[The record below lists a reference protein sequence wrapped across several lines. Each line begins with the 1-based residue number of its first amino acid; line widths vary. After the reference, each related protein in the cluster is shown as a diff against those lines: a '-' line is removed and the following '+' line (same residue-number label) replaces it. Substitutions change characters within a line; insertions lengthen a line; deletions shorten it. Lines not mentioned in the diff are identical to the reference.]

1 MHVYAPVPRL
11 FHPPLSGYRTNPTSP
26 AVLARLGNLGVLA
39 GPQNGGGPRAVQPLT
54 AAQIAVNA
62 QAAAY
67 QAVLP
72 KLIQQLRVYLLAA
85 NYPAA
90 WAYAAANGDPTKP
103 QGRGTNAYGLYGFAK
118 NFNPLIALLETSAG
132 INLLRV
138 PPFTQDQMTAFYATA
153 RNYWDGNILGV
164 NPYPGTEWGDPSYMP
179 GDAIINFQSAPDNVY
194 PNLARFSGR
203 HPDPSFFTRWG
214 AIIIAVVAA
223 VVTYGAS
230 LALTAMA
237 AADAAAAAAAG
248 VAAGADISAAALD
261 AIVVDTSLADTIA
274 SGVTFGSDI
283 STVID
288 TATTLTDAA
297 AAAGNLDAITVFG
310 TSLVETTPTWFA
322 PLVTAGTVGVGAG
335 AVAAVVQPSV
345 TPPQTDPGLP
355 DPNAPLVDPTTL
367 ATTVAQSSANIAP
380 TLDFS
385 SLATVGAGASAGAA
399 GAGAGGGSGFTLP
412 TLTQV
417 GQGLGIATTLA
428 RALEPGGAFNPI
440 DPRTMQ
446 PYPPGTINPATGLP
460 YGYTPPGT
468 IFGMSTNMF
477 LILAALGLGVFLM
490 TGRD

>member
-1 MHVYAPVPRL
+1 MHVYATVPRL

-26 AVLARLGNLGVLA
+26 AVLARLGNLGVV
-39 GPQNGGGPRAVQPLT
+39 GNGGPAGRFTTQLT
-54 AAQIAVNA
+54 AAEIAVNA

-179 GDAIINFQSAPDNVY
+179 GDAIINFQSAPDNLY

-214 AIIIAVVAA
+214 AVIIAVVAA

-237 AADAAAAAAAG
+237 AAEASAAAAAG
-248 VAAGADISAAALD
+248 VAAGADISAAAID

-297 AAAGNLDAITVFG
+297 AAAGNLDALTVFG
-310 TSLVETTPTWFA
+310 TSLVDTTPTWFA

-335 AVAAVVQPSV
+335 TVAAVVQGTP
-345 TPPQTDPGLP
+345 TQAPPQTDSGLP

-385 SLATVGAGASAGAA
+385 SLATVGAGAGAA
-399 GAGAGGGSGFTLP
+399 AAGGSGFTMP
-412 TLTQV
+412 TLSQV

-428 RALEPGGAFNPI
+428 RAIEPGGAFNPI
-440 DPRTMQ
+440 DPRTNQ
-446 PYPPGTINPATGLP
+446 PYPPGIDPRTGLP
-460 YGYTPPGT
+460 YPPGTYSAPGT
-468 IFGMSTNMF
+468 IFGMSTNM
-477 LILAALGLGVFLM
+477 LLVLMALGLGVYLM
-490 TGRD
+490 TERK